1 MKLLK
6 LLLVALLGC
15 HLGAAAQEY
24 DGRHG
29 WPEQKAPEKVIVC
42 PLGQTPAEAML
53 VESLSGL
60 AAQAVNEGRFDT
72 MVWIETGN
80 ASYKTLF
87 EESVEALG
95 IKEIRRME
103 IDELAVLLRKR
114 GILRGY
120 VLYRMDGPWAN
131 PYASNP
137 GTDYSANV
145 ATVYASLLQG
155 ALIDES
161 LVARARSLGCAS

>member
-103 IDELAVLLRKR
+103 IDELAVEIQML
-114 GILRGY
+114 GGY
-120 VLYRMDGPWAN
+120 IVR
-131 PYASNP
+131 
-137 GTDYSANV
+137 
-145 ATVYASLLQG
+145 
-155 ALIDES
+155 ALED
-161 LVARARSLGCAS
+161 VKNA